1 MPSTGRTTQSRRPSL
16 LRRSQ
21 CSALLLPKR
30 DHVAPR
36 YKERIDYQM
45 VTCQPRLISAS
56 ASTRRQMGPSRNIF
70 RWAALMLLTDQ
81 AGEIASPVGNAEW
94 GATIRRQE
102 IGRASCRE
110 REC

>member
-45 VTCQPRLISAS
+45 VTCQPRLFSAS

-81 AGEIASPVGNAEW
+81 AGEIRSEEHTSELQSLMRTSYAVL
-94 GATIRRQE
+94 
-102 IGRASCRE
+102 C
-110 REC
+110 